1 MTDREFDQLV
11 KTLSDQQANL
21 SDKVDILQQTV
32 EQDQKEMKD
41 GLQML
46 LEDIRNK

>member
-1 MTDREFDQLV
+1 M

-32 EQDQKEMKD
+32 EQGQKEMKD
-41 GLQML
+41 GLQMV
-46 LEDIRNK
+46 LEAIWKK